1 MLHSALHS
9 HEKPYKTYMKFIDF
23 QSALISAFV
32 GSVITLFLA
41 YVSASSFSALPFP
54 IIAMLTGFVITGIV
68 EGILSKGVTILEPAV
83 GAVLVG
89 IVLFVIVPILPAEGF
104 RDVNSGV
111 LVVVV
116 LNGIILSALG
126 GWVGEKLEGTLDNGF
141 AEESPID
148 WGWVMCGS
156 ALGTTITM
164 LFASSLVTVLGYH
177 LTNHIVA
184 FFGGLFIAG
193 FIIGLRSPGVAIK
206 EAGVAGF
213 IAVVIN
219 MDIICVALGMIHV
232 WMILSGVVLGILFTL
247 LGSWVGER
255 VQDAQAA
262 KAAANVPTKSQ
273 SRIFF
278 R

>member
-1 MLHSALHS
+1 
-9 HEKPYKTYMKFIDF
+9 MKFIDF

-104 RDVNSGV
+104 RDVNSAV

-126 GWVGEKLEGTLDNGF
+126 GWVGEKLEGTLDEGF
-141 AEESPID
+141 SEESPID

-213 IAVVIN
+213 IAVVVN
-219 MDIICVALGMIHV
+219 VDIICVALGMLDV

-247 LGSWVGER
+247 LGSWLGER
-255 VQDAQAA
+255 VQEAQEA
-262 KAAANVPTKSQ
+262 KAAANLPTKSQ